1 MDSKD
6 GNNGKMPLPIPQPIK
21 PFLQLGTGDP
31 IFDKPVFI
39 SKPMS
44 AISSP
49 QEIPSWVVSESID
62 FDAVIDRT

>member
-1 MDSKD
+1 MDE
-6 GNNGKMPLPIPQPIK
+6 NNGKMPLFIPAPIK

-31 IFDKPVFI
+31 ILNRSVLM

-44 AISSP
+44 AISTP
-49 QEIPSWVVSESID
+49 EELPSWVVSESID